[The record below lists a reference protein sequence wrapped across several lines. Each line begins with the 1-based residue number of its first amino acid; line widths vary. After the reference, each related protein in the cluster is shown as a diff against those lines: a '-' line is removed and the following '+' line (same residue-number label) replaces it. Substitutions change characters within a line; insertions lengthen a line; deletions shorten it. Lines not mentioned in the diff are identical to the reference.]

1 MQPLFDSHAH
11 YDDHRFDE
19 EFEGGTHGALTKA
32 YDEGVRYIINVGSSL
47 AHSEASVRLAEKY
60 DFVYAAVGLH
70 PSDIGDIPETELGSV
85 IDAVEKLAAHPK
97 VRAIGEIGFDYYWD
111 TSYKDKQKLFF
122 DAQLTLSEKLGLPAI
137 IHARDAAGDTFDMI
151 RSHPN
156 AWGVLHSYSGTAEM
170 ARQLCDLG
178 WYISFSGPL
187 TYKNANKV
195 KEACAVVPSDR
206 IMIETDCPYLPPV
219 PHRGKINYSGYMKH
233 TCETAA
239 EIRGV
244 TPEEMARITYENA
257 CRFFSLDK

>member
-1 MQPLFDSHAH
+1 MHPLFDSHAH

-19 EFEGGTHGALTKA
+19 EFEGGTHGALMKA
-32 YDEGVRYIINVGSSL
+32 YEEGVHRIVNVGSSL
-47 AHSEASVRLAEKY
+47 AHSEASAALAEKY

-70 PSDIGDIPETELGSV
+70 PSDIGDIPESDLEAV
-85 IDAVEKLAAHPK
+85 IGKIEKLAAHPK

-151 RSHPN
+151 RSHPK

-178 WYISFSGPL
+178 WYISFSGPV

-195 KEACAVVPSDR
+195 KEAAAVVPSDR

-233 TCETAA
+233 TCETVA
-239 EIRGV
+239 EIRGT
-244 TPEEMARITYENA
+244 TPDEMARITYENA
-257 CRFFSLDK
+257 CRFFGLDK